1 MSEKYIVDI
10 SSVYEVDK
18 ETADILQG
26 RPNRLNQEW
35 LTDQVAN
42 GNILIVDIIE
52 QDGFEHT
59 GEENENSID

>member
-1 MSEKYIVDI
+1 MTTKYIVDI

-52 QDGFEHT
+52 QDSFEHT
-59 GEENENSID
+59 GEGNE

>member
-1 MSEKYIVDI
+1 MSKKYIVDI
-10 SSVYEVDK
+10 CSVYEVDE

-35 LTDQVAN
+35 LTRQVEN

-52 QDGFEHT
+52 QDSFEHT
-59 GEENENSID
+59 GEENETN